1 MFSREYSP
9 FAAAALMLMAGIS
22 LCPAQ
27 ETAQPSA
34 KPEIREA
41 WHKSMVNTTP
51 PRKGCFT
58 ASYPDQVWHEVP
70 CSTAKP
76 FPPQPPVRGGRGGGS
91 PALVGGLCPGGCTND
106 FSAETSGLYTS
117 SEGTFNSV
125 TPGVSEASDAPPGT
139 SGALADSFSLQM
151 NTNTFTNSLTTSL
164 CTGAAQP
171 SMCQG
176 WVQFTFQNNLG
187 PLTCGSCVAVW
198 YWLVPYGGATCPTGW
213 TPDVGDC
220 YIVSAQVPVTPITIT
235 SLASQTLTGKIS
247 GGNDTVILDNNSS
260 LSAAVSDSTL
270 DLDKSWNVT
279 EFNVFGGG
287 GGDEAFFV
295 APSGTSPGTTIVVKT
310 SVVDGTMNKPSC
322 LQQSFTGESNNLTL
336 AGKTSSTALVCCPF
350 GGKSPNIQFM
360 ETNAGHTA
368 TCGATQLLGDPHI
381 TTVDGTHYNFQ
392 GAGEFVSLLD
402 SDGAEIQTRQKPV
415 STTFIGSDSYN
426 GLTTCV
432 SLNTAVAAR
441 VGEHRVTWEPNL
453 SGVPDPSGLQLRI
466 DGALTSLGPQGVAL
480 GTGGRV
486 APQAGGALEVDFP
499 DGKTLLATP
508 EWWASQSEW
517 YLNVNVSNVGLVSAD
532 STAVGRGVAGAI
544 ASGSWLPALPGG
556 ASLGPMPATLPERY
570 NTLYKKFAD
579 AWRVNNKDSLFDYA
593 PGTSTDTFTNM
604 DWPKEQPPCVVRNEK
619 PLAPGSEALAQ
630 MACRRVSDQYT
641 RADCIFDVRATGDPI
656 FAQTY
661 LVTQRVLAD
670 STTTSLTAD
679 ADPTQAGEWITF
691 TAFVVANSS
700 TATGRPSGTV
710 QFAVD
715 GSNAGEPVTVD
726 AMGRATRETSQ
737 LKVGT
742 HKVTASY
749 IPGTDSVYLPS
760 TSLEKLH
767 TVKRCFC
774 DAEHERHDHER
785 E

>member
-1 MFSREYSP
+1 M
-9 FAAAALMLMAGIS
+9 
-22 LCPAQ
+22 
-27 ETAQPSA
+27 
-34 KPEIREA
+34 
-41 WHKSMVNTTP
+41 
-51 PRKGCFT
+51 
-58 ASYPDQVWHEVP
+58 
-70 CSTAKP
+70 
-76 FPPQPPVRGGRGGGS
+76 
-91 PALVGGLCPGGCTND
+91 
-106 FSAETSGLYTS
+106 
-117 SEGTFNSV
+117 
-125 TPGVSEASDAPPGT
+125 
-139 SGALADSFSLQM
+139 
-151 NTNTFTNSLTTSL
+151 
-164 CTGAAQP
+164 
-171 SMCQG
+171 
-176 WVQFTFQNNLG
+176 
-187 PLTCGSCVAVW
+187 
-198 YWLVPYGGATCPTGW
+198 
-213 TPDVGDC
+213 
-220 YIVSAQVPVTPITIT
+220 
-235 SLASQTLTGKIS
+235 TGKIS